1 MQNQK
6 EGNGRNQRVGGKGIN
21 VRPTHTSN
29 MQSHM
34 RRAVMQQAVKQSADI
49 SSISTYKL
57 NENMTIKMN
66 NNKDNILKNDQDN
79 ITSKRINTKTNKIY
93 NNMSIH
99 VKVSRIIMAISKS
112 IC

>member
-1 MQNQK
+1 
-6 EGNGRNQRVGGKGIN
+6 
-21 VRPTHTSN
+21 
-29 MQSHM
+29 MQSH
-34 RRAVMQQAVKQSADI
+34 RKRAVIQHAVKQSTNI
-49 SSISTYKL
+49 SSMSTLKI

-79 ITSKRINTKTNKIY
+79 ITSKRINTKINKIY

-99 VKVSRIIMAISKS
+99 VKVSRIIMARTKS